1 MDQPKE
7 TQAMKR
13 PKPASAFT
21 LRTGESITFVLP
33 VTPRTK
39 KNSRVH
45 AKVRGRT
52 VPLPSKVY
60 RKMEADV
67 LVWAR
72 TSSVLDPAR
81 VSGPWGYSTLEL
93 AQPLNCEATFYR
105 DADRGDAV
113 GYYQGLADAL
123 EAAGVVADDKW
134 IKQWDGSRLA
144 KDAGRPR
151 IEVTLTAI

>member
-1 MDQPKE
+1 MPKR
-7 TQAMKR
+7 T
-13 PKPASAFT
+13 PKPAPAFT
-21 LRTGESITFVLP
+21 LRPGESISFVLP

-39 KNSRVH
+39 KNSRTHVRKR
-45 AKVRGRT
+45 AKSGNMIT
-52 VPLPSKVY
+52 VPLPSDAY
-60 RKMEADV
+60 REMEGQIV
-67 LVWAR
+67 VFVAR
-72 TSSVLDPAR
+72 RQLRLAAFPFP
-81 VSGPWGYSTLEL
+81 VSMQALRLE
-93 AQPLNCEATFYR
+93 QPINCAAIFYR